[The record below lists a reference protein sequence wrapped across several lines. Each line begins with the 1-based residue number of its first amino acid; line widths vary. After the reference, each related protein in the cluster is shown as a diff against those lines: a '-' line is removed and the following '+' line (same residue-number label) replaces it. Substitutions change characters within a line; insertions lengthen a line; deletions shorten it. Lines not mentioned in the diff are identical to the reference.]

1 MAPLQESEKGVIV
14 LKETEGHGGR
24 EGDFFFLFSYLSL
37 FEDLVRL
44 MKIRPACLAP
54 PVKVVAS
61 FVTFPLC
68 GISRLRRLYSSEL
81 NLKFGV
87 CKDKKYIYIYKKV
100 YNKIP
105 IVNNS

>member
-14 LKETEGHGGR
+14 LMETEGHGGR

-44 MKIRPACLAP
+44 MKIKPACLAP

-61 FVTFPLC
+61 SVTFPLC

-81 NLKFGV
+81 NQNFGV
-87 CKDKKYIYIYKKV
+87 CKDKKIYINKKV
-100 YNKIP
+100 CNKVL